1 MSTLNKNTF
10 QTARLQFTPL
20 VPSDAPAL
28 YNDLRTAPSVM
39 KWSRQGR
46 IDYNLQDTISWIN
59 KLAEG
64 MNVPSPSSDNE
75 GSKPVGM
82 VFSIREGEGE
92 ARAEEDKIIGTIGV
106 RLTKSE
112 LSEGEQFEL
121 GYMFVPSVW
130 GKGYATE
137 AVRGFVRWW
146 FEFSE
151 DYFASH
157 SNDDDNDGVY
167 AVVAKENGPS
177 LRVMEKCGFRVHG
190 EGKDEH
196 GTEIVE
202 YRISRSDV

>member
-1 MSTLNKNTF
+1 
-10 QTARLQFTPL
+10 
-20 VPSDAPAL
+20 
-28 YNDLRTAPSVM
+28 M

-46 IDYNLQDTISWIN
+46 IDHNIQDTINWIN
-59 KLAEG
+59 KLTEG
-64 MNVPSPSSDNE
+64 MISSSSSSDNE
-75 GSKPVGM
+75 GSKLVGM
-82 VFSIREGEGE
+82 VFSIREEGEGGEGE
-92 ARAEEDKIIGTIGV
+92 DRLIGTIGV

-112 LSEGEQFEL
+112 LSEGEQFEI
-121 GYMFVPSVW
+121 GYMFVPSAW

-146 FEFSE
+146 FEFSG
-151 DYFASH
+151 DYFTSHSH
-157 SNDDDNDGVY
+157 SNHGDIDGVY

-196 GTEIVE
+196 GTVIVE